1 LALAC
6 KITRHEKRGQW
17 AVMIFLELCHTNK
30 GGHFADQPNCLS
42 DVLLTRVDRVSMA
55 VSIEARV
62 PLLDHRVVEF
72 A

>member
-1 LALAC
+1 
-6 KITRHEKRGQW
+6 
-17 AVMIFLELCHTNK
+17 MIFLELCHTNK